1 MYATQ
6 NQELSRSPLVNPFDV
21 SQEVIFTSRGSFGF
35 LEEWG
40 ILEESTVSEK
50 KVPKGT
56 GTFYETVTKL

>member
-1 MYATQ
+1 M
-6 NQELSRSPLVNPFDV
+6 NPFDV